1 MKQIR
6 GLTGVDRGRYFTR
19 TAGSVVEDSCMF
31 RSRRQQGESKP
42 LGSSAEKRPFAL
54 IGTGR
59 RRCPIPQRTLIY
71 RTLENDSESR
81 IIFGCLLAFDR

>member
-1 MKQIR
+1 MKQIH
-6 GLTGVDRGRYFTR
+6 GSTGVDRGRYFTR
-19 TAGSVVEDSCMF
+19 TAGSLLQDSRVF
-31 RSRRQQGESKP
+31 RPRRQQAESKP
-42 LGSSAEKRPFAL
+42 SGSSAEKRPFAL

-71 RTLENDSESR
+71 RTRENDSASR